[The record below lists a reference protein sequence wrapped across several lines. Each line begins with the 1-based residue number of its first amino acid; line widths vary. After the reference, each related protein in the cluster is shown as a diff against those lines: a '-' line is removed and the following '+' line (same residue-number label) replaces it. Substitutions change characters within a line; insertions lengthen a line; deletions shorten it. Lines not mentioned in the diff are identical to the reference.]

1 MFFGQHCPLFA
12 FGNCYKFTV
21 NYGGRNN
28 KRKMQ
33 KKNVMRTPMDS
44 DQDFHKF
51 LKRVRREEKIY
62 LEQLSE
68 GLMTVSQLARIEK
81 GQRPIPKNMRDRLL
95 GRLGISSDLYE
106 NLLNIED
113 YAAWVHQRN
122 ILYAI
127 ERRDTLGAQA
137 LIDAY
142 EKEAPV
148 YDRIKQQFCLVMR
161 AEVLRQQGAD
171 PGRTA
176 ACYDEAVRCTVP
188 DIEHLCLEKKLLCIQ
203 EIDMILEYEFYHKG
217 EDFAEKCRD
226 LMTFV
231 ENAVYDDLSKVK
243 VYPKIAFYYL
253 REVSSKQDGWSKENW
268 NEGLKVCN
276 RAVEMLRDAGRAFF
290 LLELLEIKSKILECM
305 KTKTEDEKL
314 QAEYEECT
322 ELTALL
328 KKLSAECDVPAYMQ
342 DCTYLYQQRWVFYI
356 GDVLRIRR
364 EMYGLTQK
372 ELSKGICSVRTLR
385 RAEKKEANMQHALV
399 SALLRKLGL
408 SKEFQRARIVTND
421 REVLRLK
428 REILVCRNNR
438 NFEQCRKLFIQI
450 REKISLDIPENRQYL
465 ADLEASLDWK
475 EGKIS
480 KEEFAAREE
489 KVLRCTLTAKDFFRA
504 DEIYLTE
511 MEMMCIR
518 KKIQGVD
525 EAEKRKYMDFLL
537 RYFKQCEEKDELSDC
552 VSMYEYAMICVANEL
567 GNIGEH
573 QSAINLDKKVLQEDL
588 RSKRV
593 WVVGNMLYDYLWN
606 QKEQGTKGGERIN
619 KEKMTE
625 QLKQCI
631 LLSHFCKQTF
641 YEKFFGDKLYQS

>member
-1 MFFGQHCPLFA
+1 
-12 FGNCYKFTV
+12 
-21 NYGGRNN
+21 
-28 KRKMQ
+28 MQ

-62 LEQLSE
+62 LEQLAE

-127 ERRDTLGAQA
+127 ERRDTLEAQA

-253 REVSSKQDGWSKENW
+253 REVSSRQDGWSKENW

-314 QAEYEECT
+314 QAEYEEST

-421 REVLRLK
+421 REVLRL
-428 REILVCRNNR
+428 RDEILLARNNR
-438 NFEQCRKLFIQI
+438 DTKRCRELLKEI
-450 REKISLDIPENRQYL
+450 REKVSNTIPENQQYL
-465 ADLEASLDWK
+465 IELEASLDWK

-480 KEEFAAREE
+480 KEEFVARED
-489 KVLRCTLTAKDFFRA
+489 KALQCTLAAKDFFHV

-518 KKIQGVD
+518 KKMHGIED
-525 EAEKRKYMDFLL
+525 FEKRKYINFLL
-537 RYFKQCEEKDELSDC
+537 HYFEECGKRCKLSDC
-552 VSMYEYAMICVANEL
+552 VSMYEFMMIYVVNEL
-567 GNIGEH
+567 GNMGEYKT
-573 QSAINLDKKVLQEDL
+573 AIYLDKKVLQEDL
-588 RSKRV
+588 KSKRV
-593 WVVGNMLYDYLWN
+593 WVIGNILYEYLWN
-606 QKEQGTKGGERIN
+606 EKEQSIKAGQNVN

-641 YEKFFGDKLYQS
+641 YENFYKDKLHQL

>member
-1 MFFGQHCPLFA
+1 
-12 FGNCYKFTV
+12 
-21 NYGGRNN
+21 
-28 KRKMQ
+28 
-33 KKNVMRTPMDS
+33 MDS

-62 LEQLSE
+62 LEQLAE

-127 ERRDTLGAQA
+127 ERRDTLEAQA

-203 EIDMILEYEFYHKG
+203 EIDMILEYEFYHKD

-305 KTKTEDEKL
+305 KTETEDEKL

-421 REVLRLK
+421 REVLRL
-428 REILVCRNNR
+428 RDEILLARNNR
-438 NFEQCRKLFIQI
+438 DTKRCRELLKEI
-450 REKISLDIPENRQYL
+450 REKVSNTIPENQQYL
-465 ADLEASLDWK
+465 IELEASLDWK

-480 KEEFAAREE
+480 KEEFVARED
-489 KVLRCTLTAKDFFRA
+489 KALQCTLAAKDFFHV

-518 KKIQGVD
+518 KKMHGIED
-525 EAEKRKYMDFLL
+525 FEKRKYINFLL
-537 RYFKQCEEKDELSDC
+537 HYFEECGKRCKLSDC
-552 VSMYEYAMICVANEL
+552 VSMYEFMMIYVANEL
-567 GNIGEH
+567 GNMGEYKT
-573 QSAINLDKKVLQEDL
+573 AIYLDKKVLQEDL
-588 RSKRV
+588 KSKRV
-593 WVVGNMLYDYLWN
+593 WVIGNILYEYLWN
-606 QKEQGTKGGERIN
+606 EKEQSIKAGQNVN

-641 YEKFFGDKLYQS
+641 YENFYKDKLHQL

>member
-1 MFFGQHCPLFA
+1 
-12 FGNCYKFTV
+12 
-21 NYGGRNN
+21 
-28 KRKMQ
+28 
-33 KKNVMRTPMDS
+33 MDS

-62 LEQLSE
+62 LEQLAE

-203 EIDMILEYEFYHKG
+203 EIDMILEYEFYHKD

-511 MEMMCIR
+511 MELSCIC
-518 KKIQGVD
+518 KKIQGLNEETKKSHIEFLLHFFDIFERKCKTLDHIVMYEFVMSCVASELGDMGKFQISTDLDKRVLKMSLSCKRICTVD
-525 EAEKRKYMDFLL
+525 GVLYNILWNEIEQQKQCGQYFENEKRT
-537 RYFKQCEEKDELSDC
+537 KQ
-552 VSMYEYAMICVANEL
+552 
-567 GNIGEH
+567 
-573 QSAINLDKKVLQEDL
+573 LQ
-588 RSKRV
+588 
-593 WVVGNMLYDYLWN
+593 
-606 QKEQGTKGGERIN
+606 
-619 KEKMTE
+619 
-625 QLKQCI
+625 QCI
-631 LLSHFCKQTF
+631 LLSHFCRQDF
-641 YEKFFGDKLYQS
+641 NEKFYKSKLR

>member
-1 MFFGQHCPLFA
+1 
-12 FGNCYKFTV
+12 
-21 NYGGRNN
+21 
-28 KRKMQ
+28 MQ

-62 LEQLSE
+62 LEQLAE

-253 REVSSKQDGWSKENW
+253 REVLSKRDGWSKENW

-276 RAVEMLRDAGRAFF
+276 RAVELLRDAGRAFF

-305 KTKTEDEKL
+305 KTETEDEKL

-489 KVLRCTLTAKDFFRA
+489 KALRCTLTAKDFFRA

-511 MEMMCIR
+511 MELSCIC
-518 KKIQGVD
+518 KKIQGLNEETKKSHIEFLLHFFDIFERKCKTLDHIVMYEFVMSCVASELGDMGEFQISTDLDKRVLKMSLSCKRICTVD
-525 EAEKRKYMDFLL
+525 GVLYNILWNEIEQQKQCGQYFENEKRT
-537 RYFKQCEEKDELSDC
+537 KQ
-552 VSMYEYAMICVANEL
+552 
-567 GNIGEH
+567 
-573 QSAINLDKKVLQEDL
+573 LQ
-588 RSKRV
+588 
-593 WVVGNMLYDYLWN
+593 
-606 QKEQGTKGGERIN
+606 
-619 KEKMTE
+619 
-625 QLKQCI
+625 QCI
-631 LLSHFCKQTF
+631 LLSHFCRQDF
-641 YEKFFGDKLYQS
+641 NEKFYKSKLR

>member
-1 MFFGQHCPLFA
+1 
-12 FGNCYKFTV
+12 
-21 NYGGRNN
+21 
-28 KRKMQ
+28 
-33 KKNVMRTPMDS
+33 MDS

-62 LEQLSE
+62 LEQLAE

-203 EIDMILEYEFYHKG
+203 EIDMILEYEFYHKD

-489 KVLRCTLTAKDFFRA
+489 KALRCTLTAKDFFRA

-511 MEMMCIR
+511 MELSCIC
-518 KKIQGVD
+518 KKIQGLNEETKKSHIEFLLHFFDIFERKCKTLDHIVMYEFVMSCVASELGDMGEFQISTDLDKRVLKMSLSCKRICTVD
-525 EAEKRKYMDFLL
+525 GVLYNILWNEIEQQKQCGQYFENEKRT
-537 RYFKQCEEKDELSDC
+537 KQ
-552 VSMYEYAMICVANEL
+552 
-567 GNIGEH
+567 
-573 QSAINLDKKVLQEDL
+573 LQ
-588 RSKRV
+588 
-593 WVVGNMLYDYLWN
+593 
-606 QKEQGTKGGERIN
+606 
-619 KEKMTE
+619 
-625 QLKQCI
+625 QCI
-631 LLSHFCKQTF
+631 LLSHFCRQDF
-641 YEKFFGDKLYQS
+641 NEKFYKSKLR

>member
-1 MFFGQHCPLFA
+1 
-12 FGNCYKFTV
+12 
-21 NYGGRNN
+21 
-28 KRKMQ
+28 
-33 KKNVMRTPMDS
+33 MRTPMDS

-62 LEQLSE
+62 LEQLAE

-203 EIDMILEYEFYHKG
+203 EIDMILEYEFYHKD

-511 MEMMCIR
+511 MELSCIC
-518 KKIQGVD
+518 KKIQGLNEETKKSHIEFLLHFFDIFERKCKTLDHIVMYEFVMSCVASELGDMGKFQISTDLDKRVLKMSLSCKRICTVD
-525 EAEKRKYMDFLL
+525 GVLYNILWNEIEQQKQCGQYFENEKRT
-537 RYFKQCEEKDELSDC
+537 KQ
-552 VSMYEYAMICVANEL
+552 
-567 GNIGEH
+567 
-573 QSAINLDKKVLQEDL
+573 LQ
-588 RSKRV
+588 
-593 WVVGNMLYDYLWN
+593 
-606 QKEQGTKGGERIN
+606 
-619 KEKMTE
+619 
-625 QLKQCI
+625 QCI
-631 LLSHFCKQTF
+631 LLSHFCRQDF
-641 YEKFFGDKLYQS
+641 NEKFYKSKLR

>member
-1 MFFGQHCPLFA
+1 
-12 FGNCYKFTV
+12 
-21 NYGGRNN
+21 
-28 KRKMQ
+28 MQ

-62 LEQLSE
+62 LEQLAE

-314 QAEYEECT
+314 QEEYEECT

-511 MEMMCIR
+511 MELSCIC
-518 KKIQGVD
+518 KKIQGLNEETKKSHIEFLLHFFDIFERKCKTLDHIVMYEFVMSCVASELGDMGEFQISTDLDKRVLKMSLSCKRICTVD
-525 EAEKRKYMDFLL
+525 GVLYNILWNEIEQQKQCGQYFENEKRT
-537 RYFKQCEEKDELSDC
+537 KQ
-552 VSMYEYAMICVANEL
+552 
-567 GNIGEH
+567 
-573 QSAINLDKKVLQEDL
+573 LQ
-588 RSKRV
+588 
-593 WVVGNMLYDYLWN
+593 
-606 QKEQGTKGGERIN
+606 
-619 KEKMTE
+619 
-625 QLKQCI
+625 QCI
-631 LLSHFCKQTF
+631 LLSHFCRQDF
-641 YEKFFGDKLYQS
+641 NEKFYKSKLR

>member
-1 MFFGQHCPLFA
+1 
-12 FGNCYKFTV
+12 
-21 NYGGRNN
+21 
-28 KRKMQ
+28 MQ

-62 LEQLSE
+62 LEQLAE

-203 EIDMILEYEFYHKG
+203 EIDMILEYEFYHKD

-421 REVLRLK
+421 REVLRL
-428 REILVCRNNR
+428 RDEILLARNNR
-438 NFEQCRKLFIQI
+438 DTKRCRELLKEI
-450 REKISLDIPENRQYL
+450 REKVSNTIPENQQYL
-465 ADLEASLDWK
+465 IELEASLDWK

-480 KEEFAAREE
+480 KEEFVARED
-489 KVLRCTLTAKDFFRA
+489 KALQCTLAAKDFFHV

-518 KKIQGVD
+518 KKMHGIED
-525 EAEKRKYMDFLL
+525 FEKRKYINFLL
-537 RYFKQCEEKDELSDC
+537 HYFEECGKRCKLSDC
-552 VSMYEYAMICVANEL
+552 VSMYEFMMIYVVNEL
-567 GNIGEH
+567 GNMGEYKT
-573 QSAINLDKKVLQEDL
+573 AIYLDKKVLQEDL
-588 RSKRV
+588 KSKRV
-593 WVVGNMLYDYLWN
+593 WVIGNILYEYLWN
-606 QKEQGTKGGERIN
+606 EKEQSIKAGQNVN

-641 YEKFFGDKLYQS
+641 YKNFYKDKLHQL

>member
-62 LEQLSE
+62 LEQLAE

-127 ERRDTLGAQA
+127 ERRDTLEAQA

-253 REVSSKQDGWSKENW
+253 REVSSRQDGWSKENW

-314 QAEYEECT
+314 QAEYEEST

-421 REVLRLK
+421 REVLRL
-428 REILVCRNNR
+428 RDEILLARNNR
-438 NFEQCRKLFIQI
+438 DTKRCRELLKEI
-450 REKISLDIPENRQYL
+450 REKVSNTIPENQQYL
-465 ADLEASLDWK
+465 IELEASLDWK

-480 KEEFAAREE
+480 KEEFVARED
-489 KVLRCTLTAKDFFRA
+489 KALQCTLAAKDFFHV

-518 KKIQGVD
+518 KKMHGIED
-525 EAEKRKYMDFLL
+525 FEKRKYINFLL
-537 RYFKQCEEKDELSDC
+537 HYFEECGKRCKLSDC
-552 VSMYEYAMICVANEL
+552 VSMYEFMMIYVVNEL
-567 GNIGEH
+567 GNMGEYKT
-573 QSAINLDKKVLQEDL
+573 AIYLDKKVLQEDL
-588 RSKRV
+588 KSKRV
-593 WVVGNMLYDYLWN
+593 WVIGNILYEYLWN
-606 QKEQGTKGGERIN
+606 EKEQSIKAGQNVN

-641 YEKFFGDKLYQS
+641 YENFYKDKLHQL

>member
-1 MFFGQHCPLFA
+1 
-12 FGNCYKFTV
+12 
-21 NYGGRNN
+21 
-28 KRKMQ
+28 MQ

-62 LEQLSE
+62 LEQLAE

-171 PGRTA
+171 PSRTA

-421 REVLRLK
+421 REVLRL
-428 REILVCRNNR
+428 RDEILLARNNR
-438 NFEQCRKLFIQI
+438 DTKRCRELLKEI
-450 REKISLDIPENRQYL
+450 REKVSNTIPENQQYL
-465 ADLEASLDWK
+465 IELEASLDWK

-480 KEEFAAREE
+480 KEEFVARED
-489 KVLRCTLTAKDFFRA
+489 KALQCTLAAKDFFHV

-518 KKIQGVD
+518 KKMHGIED
-525 EAEKRKYMDFLL
+525 FEKRKYINFLL
-537 RYFKQCEEKDELSDC
+537 HYFEECGKRCKLSDC
-552 VSMYEYAMICVANEL
+552 VSMYEFMMIYVVNEL
-567 GNIGEH
+567 GNMGEYKT
-573 QSAINLDKKVLQEDL
+573 AIYLDKKVLQEDL
-588 RSKRV
+588 KSKRV
-593 WVVGNMLYDYLWN
+593 WVIGNILYEYLWN
-606 QKEQGTKGGERIN
+606 EKEQSIKAGQNVN

-641 YEKFFGDKLYQS
+641 YKNFYKDKLHQL

>member
-1 MFFGQHCPLFA
+1 
-12 FGNCYKFTV
+12 
-21 NYGGRNN
+21 
-28 KRKMQ
+28 
-33 KKNVMRTPMDS
+33 MDS

-62 LEQLSE
+62 LEQLAE

-127 ERRDTLGAQA
+127 ERRDTLEAQA

-253 REVSSKQDGWSKENW
+253 REVSSRQDGWSKENW

-314 QAEYEECT
+314 QAEYEEST

-421 REVLRLK
+421 REVLRL
-428 REILVCRNNR
+428 RDEILLARNNR
-438 NFEQCRKLFIQI
+438 DTKRCRELLKEI
-450 REKISLDIPENRQYL
+450 REKVSNTIPENQQYL
-465 ADLEASLDWK
+465 IELEASLDWK

-480 KEEFAAREE
+480 KEEFVARED
-489 KVLRCTLTAKDFFRA
+489 KALQCTLAAKDFFHV

-518 KKIQGVD
+518 KKMHGIED
-525 EAEKRKYMDFLL
+525 FEKRKYINFLL
-537 RYFKQCEEKDELSDC
+537 HYFEECGKRCKLSDC
-552 VSMYEYAMICVANEL
+552 VSMYEFMMIYVVNEL
-567 GNIGEH
+567 GNMGEYKT
-573 QSAINLDKKVLQEDL
+573 AIYLDKKVLQEDL
-588 RSKRV
+588 KSKRV
-593 WVVGNMLYDYLWN
+593 WVIGNILYEYLWN
-606 QKEQGTKGGERIN
+606 EKEQSIKAGQNVN

-641 YEKFFGDKLYQS
+641 YENFYKDKLHQL

>member
-1 MFFGQHCPLFA
+1 
-12 FGNCYKFTV
+12 
-21 NYGGRNN
+21 
-28 KRKMQ
+28 MQ

-62 LEQLSE
+62 LEQLAE

-127 ERRDTLGAQA
+127 ERRDTLEAQA

-328 KKLSAECDVPAYMQ
+328 KKLSVECDVPAYMQ

-511 MEMMCIR
+511 MELSCIC
-518 KKIQGVD
+518 KKIQGLNEETKKSHIEFLLHFFDIFERKCKTLDHIVMYEFVMSCVASELGDMGEFQISTDLDKRVLKMSLSCKRICTVD
-525 EAEKRKYMDFLL
+525 GVLYNILWNEIEQQKQCGQYFENEKRT
-537 RYFKQCEEKDELSDC
+537 KQ
-552 VSMYEYAMICVANEL
+552 
-567 GNIGEH
+567 
-573 QSAINLDKKVLQEDL
+573 LQ
-588 RSKRV
+588 
-593 WVVGNMLYDYLWN
+593 
-606 QKEQGTKGGERIN
+606 
-619 KEKMTE
+619 
-625 QLKQCI
+625 QCI
-631 LLSHFCKQTF
+631 LLSHFCRQDF
-641 YEKFFGDKLYQS
+641 NEKFYKSKLR

>member
-1 MFFGQHCPLFA
+1 
-12 FGNCYKFTV
+12 
-21 NYGGRNN
+21 
-28 KRKMQ
+28 MQ

-62 LEQLSE
+62 LEQLAE

-328 KKLSAECDVPAYMQ
+328 KKLSVECDVPAYMQ

-421 REVLRLK
+421 REVLRL
-428 REILVCRNNR
+428 RDEILLARNNR
-438 NFEQCRKLFIQI
+438 DTKRCRELLKEI
-450 REKISLDIPENRQYL
+450 REKVSNTIPENQQYL
-465 ADLEASLDWK
+465 IELEASLDWK

-480 KEEFAAREE
+480 KEEFVARED
-489 KVLRCTLTAKDFFRA
+489 KALQCTLAAKDFFHV

-518 KKIQGVD
+518 KKMHGIED
-525 EAEKRKYMDFLL
+525 FEKRKYINFLL
-537 RYFKQCEEKDELSDC
+537 HYFEECGKRCKLSDC
-552 VSMYEYAMICVANEL
+552 VSMYEFMMIYVVNEL
-567 GNIGEH
+567 GNMGEYKT
-573 QSAINLDKKVLQEDL
+573 AIYLDKKVLQEDL
-588 RSKRV
+588 KSKRV
-593 WVVGNMLYDYLWN
+593 WVIGNILYEYLWN
-606 QKEQGTKGGERIN
+606 EKEQSIKAGQNVN

-641 YEKFFGDKLYQS
+641 YKNFYKDKLHQL

>member
-1 MFFGQHCPLFA
+1 
-12 FGNCYKFTV
+12 
-21 NYGGRNN
+21 
-28 KRKMQ
+28 MQ

-62 LEQLSE
+62 LEQLAE

-203 EIDMILEYEFYHKG
+203 EIDMILEYEFYHKD

-511 MEMMCIR
+511 MELSCIC
-518 KKIQGVD
+518 KKIQGLNEETKKSHIEFLLHFFDIFERKCKTLDHIVMYEFVMSCVASELGDMGKFQISTDLDKRVLKMSLSCKRICTVD
-525 EAEKRKYMDFLL
+525 GVLYNILWNEIEQQKQCGQYFENEKRT
-537 RYFKQCEEKDELSDC
+537 KQ
-552 VSMYEYAMICVANEL
+552 
-567 GNIGEH
+567 
-573 QSAINLDKKVLQEDL
+573 LQ
-588 RSKRV
+588 
-593 WVVGNMLYDYLWN
+593 
-606 QKEQGTKGGERIN
+606 
-619 KEKMTE
+619 
-625 QLKQCI
+625 QCI
-631 LLSHFCKQTF
+631 LLSHFCRQDF
-641 YEKFFGDKLYQS
+641 NEKFYKSKLR

>member
-1 MFFGQHCPLFA
+1 
-12 FGNCYKFTV
+12 
-21 NYGGRNN
+21 
-28 KRKMQ
+28 MQ

-62 LEQLSE
+62 LEQLAE

-203 EIDMILEYEFYHKG
+203 EIDMILEYEFYHKD

-290 LLELLEIKSKILECM
+290 LLELLEIKSKILEYM
-305 KTKTEDEKL
+305 KTETEDEKL

-421 REVLRLK
+421 REVLRL
-428 REILVCRNNR
+428 RDEILLARNNR
-438 NFEQCRKLFIQI
+438 DTKRCRELLKEI
-450 REKISLDIPENRQYL
+450 REKVSNTIPENQQYL
-465 ADLEASLDWK
+465 IELEASLDWK

-480 KEEFAAREE
+480 KEEFVARED
-489 KVLRCTLTAKDFFRA
+489 KALQCTLAAKDFFHV

-518 KKIQGVD
+518 KKMHGIED
-525 EAEKRKYMDFLL
+525 FEKRKYINFLL
-537 RYFKQCEEKDELSDC
+537 HYFEECGKRCKLSDC
-552 VSMYEYAMICVANEL
+552 VSMYEFMMIYVANEL
-567 GNIGEH
+567 GNMGEYKT
-573 QSAINLDKKVLQEDL
+573 AIYLDKKVLQEDL
-588 RSKRV
+588 KSKRV
-593 WVVGNMLYDYLWN
+593 WVIGNILYEYLWN
-606 QKEQGTKGGERIN
+606 EKEQSIKAGQNVN

-641 YEKFFGDKLYQS
+641 YENFYKDKLHQL

>member
-1 MFFGQHCPLFA
+1 
-12 FGNCYKFTV
+12 
-21 NYGGRNN
+21 
-28 KRKMQ
+28 MQ

-62 LEQLSE
+62 LEQLAE

-511 MEMMCIR
+511 MELSCIC
-518 KKIQGVD
+518 KKIQGLNEETKKSHIEFLLHFFDIFERKCKTLDHIVMYEFVMSCVASELGDMGEFQISTDLDKRVLKMSLSCKRICTVD
-525 EAEKRKYMDFLL
+525 GVLYNILWNEIEQQKQCGQYFENEKRT
-537 RYFKQCEEKDELSDC
+537 KQ
-552 VSMYEYAMICVANEL
+552 
-567 GNIGEH
+567 
-573 QSAINLDKKVLQEDL
+573 LQ
-588 RSKRV
+588 
-593 WVVGNMLYDYLWN
+593 
-606 QKEQGTKGGERIN
+606 
-619 KEKMTE
+619 
-625 QLKQCI
+625 QCI
-631 LLSHFCKQTF
+631 LLSHFCRQDF
-641 YEKFFGDKLYQS
+641 NEKFYKSKLR

>member
-1 MFFGQHCPLFA
+1 
-12 FGNCYKFTV
+12 
-21 NYGGRNN
+21 
-28 KRKMQ
+28 MQ

-44 DQDFHKF
+44 DQDFPKF

-62 LEQLSE
+62 LEQLAE

-176 ACYDEAVRCTVP
+176 ACYDAAVRCTVP

-421 REVLRLK
+421 REVLRL
-428 REILVCRNNR
+428 RDEILLARNNR
-438 NFEQCRKLFIQI
+438 DTKRCRELLKEI
-450 REKISLDIPENRQYL
+450 REKVSNTIPENQQYL
-465 ADLEASLDWK
+465 IELEASLDWK

-480 KEEFAAREE
+480 KEEFVARED
-489 KVLRCTLTAKDFFRA
+489 KALQCTLAAKDFFHV

-518 KKIQGVD
+518 KKMHGIED
-525 EAEKRKYMDFLL
+525 FEKRKYINFLL
-537 RYFKQCEEKDELSDC
+537 HYFEECGKRCKLSDC
-552 VSMYEYAMICVANEL
+552 VSMYEFMMIYVVNEL
-567 GNIGEH
+567 GNMGEYKT
-573 QSAINLDKKVLQEDL
+573 AIYLDKKVLQEDL
-588 RSKRV
+588 KSKRV
-593 WVVGNMLYDYLWN
+593 WVIGNILYEYLWN
-606 QKEQGTKGGERIN
+606 EKEQSIKAGQNVN

-641 YEKFFGDKLYQS
+641 YENFYKDKLHQL

>member
-1 MFFGQHCPLFA
+1 
-12 FGNCYKFTV
+12 
-21 NYGGRNN
+21 
-28 KRKMQ
+28 
-33 KKNVMRTPMDS
+33 MDS

-62 LEQLSE
+62 LEQLAE

-203 EIDMILEYEFYHKG
+203 EIDMILEYEFYHKD

-305 KTKTEDEKL
+305 KTETEDEKL

-421 REVLRLK
+421 REVLRL
-428 REILVCRNNR
+428 RDEILLARNNR
-438 NFEQCRKLFIQI
+438 DTKRCRELLKEI
-450 REKISLDIPENRQYL
+450 REKVSNTIPENQQYL
-465 ADLEASLDWK
+465 IELEASLDWK

-480 KEEFAAREE
+480 KEEFVARED
-489 KVLRCTLTAKDFFRA
+489 KALQCTLAAKDFFHV

-518 KKIQGVD
+518 KKMHGIED
-525 EAEKRKYMDFLL
+525 FEKRKYINFLL
-537 RYFKQCEEKDELSDC
+537 HYFEECGKRCKLSDC
-552 VSMYEYAMICVANEL
+552 VSMYEFMMIYVANEL
-567 GNIGEH
+567 GNMGEYKT
-573 QSAINLDKKVLQEDL
+573 AIYLDKKVLQEDL
-588 RSKRV
+588 KSKRV
-593 WVVGNMLYDYLWN
+593 WVIGNILYEYLWN
-606 QKEQGTKGGERIN
+606 EKEQSIKAGQNVN

-641 YEKFFGDKLYQS
+641 YENFYKDKLHQL

>member
-1 MFFGQHCPLFA
+1 
-12 FGNCYKFTV
+12 
-21 NYGGRNN
+21 
-28 KRKMQ
+28 
-33 KKNVMRTPMDS
+33 MDS

-62 LEQLSE
+62 LEQLAE

-253 REVSSKQDGWSKENW
+253 REVLSKQDGWSKENW

-276 RAVEMLRDAGRAFF
+276 RAVELLRDAGRAFF

-421 REVLRLK
+421 REVLRL
-428 REILVCRNNR
+428 RDEILLARNNR
-438 NFEQCRKLFIQI
+438 DTKRCRELLKEI
-450 REKISLDIPENRQYL
+450 REKVSNTIPENQQYL
-465 ADLEASLDWK
+465 IELEASLDWK

-480 KEEFAAREE
+480 KEEFVARED
-489 KVLRCTLTAKDFFRA
+489 KALQCTLAAKDFFHV

-518 KKIQGVD
+518 KKMHGIED
-525 EAEKRKYMDFLL
+525 FEKRKYINFLL
-537 RYFKQCEEKDELSDC
+537 HYFEECGKRCKLSDC
-552 VSMYEYAMICVANEL
+552 VSMYEFMMIYVVNEL
-567 GNIGEH
+567 GNMGEYKT
-573 QSAINLDKKVLQEDL
+573 AIYLDKKVLQEDL
-588 RSKRV
+588 KSKRV
-593 WVVGNMLYDYLWN
+593 WVIGNILYEYLWN
-606 QKEQGTKGGERIN
+606 EKEQSIKAGQNVN

-641 YEKFFGDKLYQS
+641 YKNFYKDKLHQL

>member
-1 MFFGQHCPLFA
+1 
-12 FGNCYKFTV
+12 
-21 NYGGRNN
+21 
-28 KRKMQ
+28 
-33 KKNVMRTPMDS
+33 MDS

-62 LEQLSE
+62 LEQLAE

-253 REVSSKQDGWSKENW
+253 REVLSKRDGWSKENW

-276 RAVEMLRDAGRAFF
+276 RAVELLRDAGRAFF

-489 KVLRCTLTAKDFFRA
+489 KALRCTLTAKDFFRA

-511 MEMMCIR
+511 MELSCIC
-518 KKIQGVD
+518 KKIQGLNEETKKSHIEFLLHFFDIFERKCKTLDHIVMYEFVMSCVASELGDMGEFQISTDLDKRVLKMSLSCKRICTVD
-525 EAEKRKYMDFLL
+525 GVLYNILWNEIEQQKQCGQYFENEKRT
-537 RYFKQCEEKDELSDC
+537 KQ
-552 VSMYEYAMICVANEL
+552 
-567 GNIGEH
+567 
-573 QSAINLDKKVLQEDL
+573 LQ
-588 RSKRV
+588 
-593 WVVGNMLYDYLWN
+593 
-606 QKEQGTKGGERIN
+606 
-619 KEKMTE
+619 
-625 QLKQCI
+625 QCI
-631 LLSHFCKQTF
+631 LLSHFCRQDF
-641 YEKFFGDKLYQS
+641 NEKFYKSKLR

>member
-1 MFFGQHCPLFA
+1 
-12 FGNCYKFTV
+12 
-21 NYGGRNN
+21 
-28 KRKMQ
+28 MQ

-44 DQDFHKF
+44 DQDFPKF

-253 REVSSKQDGWSKENW
+253 REVLSKRDGWSKENW

-511 MEMMCIR
+511 MELSCIC
-518 KKIQGVD
+518 KKIQGLNEETKKSHIEFLLHFFDIFERKCKTLDHIVMYEFVMSCVASELGDMGEFQISTDLDKRVLKMSLSCKRICTVD
-525 EAEKRKYMDFLL
+525 GVLYNILWNEIEQQKQCGQYFENEKRT
-537 RYFKQCEEKDELSDC
+537 KQ
-552 VSMYEYAMICVANEL
+552 
-567 GNIGEH
+567 
-573 QSAINLDKKVLQEDL
+573 LQ
-588 RSKRV
+588 
-593 WVVGNMLYDYLWN
+593 
-606 QKEQGTKGGERIN
+606 
-619 KEKMTE
+619 
-625 QLKQCI
+625 QCI
-631 LLSHFCKQTF
+631 LLSHFCRQDF
-641 YEKFFGDKLYQS
+641 NEKFYKSKLR

>member
-1 MFFGQHCPLFA
+1 
-12 FGNCYKFTV
+12 
-21 NYGGRNN
+21 
-28 KRKMQ
+28 MQ

-62 LEQLSE
+62 LEQLAE

-203 EIDMILEYEFYHKG
+203 EIDMILEYEFYHKD

-305 KTKTEDEKL
+305 KTETEDEKL

-421 REVLRLK
+421 REVLRL
-428 REILVCRNNR
+428 RDEILLARNNR
-438 NFEQCRKLFIQI
+438 DTKRCRELLKEI
-450 REKISLDIPENRQYL
+450 REKVSNTIPENQQYL
-465 ADLEASLDWK
+465 IELEASLDWK

-480 KEEFAAREE
+480 KEEFVARED
-489 KVLRCTLTAKDFFRA
+489 KALQCTLAAKDFFHV

-518 KKIQGVD
+518 KKMHGIED
-525 EAEKRKYMDFLL
+525 FEKRKYINFLL
-537 RYFKQCEEKDELSDC
+537 HYFEECGKRCKLSDC
-552 VSMYEYAMICVANEL
+552 VSMYEFMMIYVANEL
-567 GNIGEH
+567 GNMGEYKT
-573 QSAINLDKKVLQEDL
+573 AIYLDKKVLQEDL
-588 RSKRV
+588 KSKRV
-593 WVVGNMLYDYLWN
+593 WVIGNILYEYLWN
-606 QKEQGTKGGERIN
+606 EKEQSIKAGQNVN

-641 YEKFFGDKLYQS
+641 YENFYKDKLHQL

>member
-1 MFFGQHCPLFA
+1 
-12 FGNCYKFTV
+12 
-21 NYGGRNN
+21 
-28 KRKMQ
+28 
-33 KKNVMRTPMDS
+33 MDS

-62 LEQLSE
+62 LEQLAE

-253 REVSSKQDGWSKENW
+253 REVLSKRDGWSKENW

-276 RAVEMLRDAGRAFF
+276 RAVELLRDAGRAFF

-489 KVLRCTLTAKDFFRA
+489 KALRCTLTAKDFFRA

-511 MEMMCIR
+511 MELSCIC
-518 KKIQGVD
+518 KKIQGLNEETKKSHIEFLLHFFDIFERKCKTLDHIVMYEFVMSCVASELGDMGEFQISTDLDKRVLKMSLSCKRICTVD
-525 EAEKRKYMDFLL
+525 GVLYNILWNEIEQQKQCGQYFENEKRT
-537 RYFKQCEEKDELSDC
+537 KQL
-552 VSMYEYAMICVANEL
+552 
-567 GNIGEH
+567 
-573 QSAINLDKKVLQEDL
+573 
-588 RSKRV
+588 
-593 WVVGNMLYDYLWN
+593 
-606 QKEQGTKGGERIN
+606 
-619 KEKMTE
+619 
-625 QLKQCI
+625 
-631 LLSHFCKQTF
+631 
-641 YEKFFGDKLYQS
+641 

>member
-1 MFFGQHCPLFA
+1 
-12 FGNCYKFTV
+12 
-21 NYGGRNN
+21 
-28 KRKMQ
+28 MQ

-62 LEQLSE
+62 LEQLAE

-127 ERRDTLGAQA
+127 ERRDTLEAQA

-253 REVSSKQDGWSKENW
+253 REVLSKRDGWSKENW

-489 KVLRCTLTAKDFFRA
+489 KALRCTLTAKDFFRA

-511 MEMMCIR
+511 MELSCIC
-518 KKIQGVD
+518 KKIQGLNEETKKSHIEFLLHFFDIFERKCKTLDHIVMYEFVMSCVASELGDMGEFQISTDLDKRVLKMSLSCKRICTVD
-525 EAEKRKYMDFLL
+525 GVLYNILWNEIEQQKQCGQYFENEKRT
-537 RYFKQCEEKDELSDC
+537 KQ
-552 VSMYEYAMICVANEL
+552 
-567 GNIGEH
+567 
-573 QSAINLDKKVLQEDL
+573 LQ
-588 RSKRV
+588 
-593 WVVGNMLYDYLWN
+593 
-606 QKEQGTKGGERIN
+606 
-619 KEKMTE
+619 
-625 QLKQCI
+625 QCI
-631 LLSHFCKQTF
+631 LLSHFCRQDF
-641 YEKFFGDKLYQS
+641 NEKFYKSKLR

>member
-1 MFFGQHCPLFA
+1 
-12 FGNCYKFTV
+12 
-21 NYGGRNN
+21 
-28 KRKMQ
+28 MQ

-62 LEQLSE
+62 LEQLAE

-203 EIDMILEYEFYHKG
+203 EIDMILEYEFYHKD

-489 KVLRCTLTAKDFFRA
+489 KALRCTLTAKDFFRA

-511 MEMMCIR
+511 MELSCIC
-518 KKIQGVD
+518 KKIQGLNEETKKSHIEFLLHFFDIFERKCKTLDHIVMYEFVMSCVASELGDMGEFQISTDLDKRVLKMSLSCKRICTVD
-525 EAEKRKYMDFLL
+525 GVLYNILWNEIEQQKQCGQYFENEKRT
-537 RYFKQCEEKDELSDC
+537 KQ
-552 VSMYEYAMICVANEL
+552 
-567 GNIGEH
+567 
-573 QSAINLDKKVLQEDL
+573 LQ
-588 RSKRV
+588 
-593 WVVGNMLYDYLWN
+593 
-606 QKEQGTKGGERIN
+606 
-619 KEKMTE
+619 
-625 QLKQCI
+625 QCI
-631 LLSHFCKQTF
+631 LLSHFCRQDF
-641 YEKFFGDKLYQS
+641 NEKFYKSKLR

>member
-1 MFFGQHCPLFA
+1 
-12 FGNCYKFTV
+12 
-21 NYGGRNN
+21 
-28 KRKMQ
+28 MQ

-62 LEQLSE
+62 LEQLAE

-203 EIDMILEYEFYHKG
+203 EIDMILEYEFYHKD

-399 SALLRKLGL
+399 SALLRRLGL

-511 MEMMCIR
+511 MELSCIC
-518 KKIQGVD
+518 KKIQGLNEETKKSHIEFLLHFFDIFERKCKTLDHIVMYEFVMSCVASELGDMGKFQISTDLDKRVLKMSLSCKRICTVD
-525 EAEKRKYMDFLL
+525 GVLYNILWNEIEQQKQCGQYFENEKRT
-537 RYFKQCEEKDELSDC
+537 KQ
-552 VSMYEYAMICVANEL
+552 
-567 GNIGEH
+567 
-573 QSAINLDKKVLQEDL
+573 LQ
-588 RSKRV
+588 
-593 WVVGNMLYDYLWN
+593 
-606 QKEQGTKGGERIN
+606 
-619 KEKMTE
+619 
-625 QLKQCI
+625 QCI
-631 LLSHFCKQTF
+631 LLSHFCRQDF
-641 YEKFFGDKLYQS
+641 NEKFYKSKLR

>member
-62 LEQLSE
+62 LEQLAE

-253 REVSSKQDGWSKENW
+253 REVLSKRDGWSKENW

-276 RAVEMLRDAGRAFF
+276 RAVELLRDAGRAFF

-511 MEMMCIR
+511 MELSCIC
-518 KKIQGVD
+518 KKIQGLNEETKKSHIEFLLHFFDIFERKCKTLDHIVMYEFVMSCVASELGDMGEFQISTDLDKRVLKMSLSCKRICTVD
-525 EAEKRKYMDFLL
+525 GVLYNILWNEIEQQKQCGQYFENEKRT
-537 RYFKQCEEKDELSDC
+537 KQ
-552 VSMYEYAMICVANEL
+552 
-567 GNIGEH
+567 
-573 QSAINLDKKVLQEDL
+573 LQ
-588 RSKRV
+588 
-593 WVVGNMLYDYLWN
+593 
-606 QKEQGTKGGERIN
+606 
-619 KEKMTE
+619 
-625 QLKQCI
+625 QCI
-631 LLSHFCKQTF
+631 LLSHFCRQDF
-641 YEKFFGDKLYQS
+641 NEKFYKSKLR

>member
-1 MFFGQHCPLFA
+1 
-12 FGNCYKFTV
+12 
-21 NYGGRNN
+21 
-28 KRKMQ
+28 MQ

-62 LEQLSE
+62 LEQLAE

-203 EIDMILEYEFYHKG
+203 EIDMILEYEFYHKD

-511 MEMMCIR
+511 MELSCIC
-518 KKIQGVD
+518 KKIQGLNEETKKSHIEFLLHFFDIFERKCKTLDHIVMYEFVMSCVASELGDMGKFQISTDLDKRVLKMSLSCKRICTVD
-525 EAEKRKYMDFLL
+525 GVLYNILWNEIEQQKQCGQYFENEKRT
-537 RYFKQCEEKDELSDC
+537 KQ
-552 VSMYEYAMICVANEL
+552 
-567 GNIGEH
+567 
-573 QSAINLDKKVLQEDL
+573 LQ
-588 RSKRV
+588 
-593 WVVGNMLYDYLWN
+593 
-606 QKEQGTKGGERIN
+606 
-619 KEKMTE
+619 
-625 QLKQCI
+625 QCN
-631 LLSHFCKQTF
+631 LLSHFCRQELN
-641 YEKFFGDKLYQS
+641 EKD

>member
-1 MFFGQHCPLFA
+1 
-12 FGNCYKFTV
+12 
-21 NYGGRNN
+21 
-28 KRKMQ
+28 
-33 KKNVMRTPMDS
+33 MDS

-62 LEQLSE
+62 LEQLAE

-253 REVSSKQDGWSKENW
+253 REVLSKRDGWSKENW

-276 RAVEMLRDAGRAFF
+276 RAVELLRDAGRAFF

-489 KVLRCTLTAKDFFRA
+489 KALRCTLTAKDFFRA

-511 MEMMCIR
+511 MELSCIC
-518 KKIQGVD
+518 KKIQGLNEETKKSHIEFLLHFFDIFERKCKTLDHIVMYEFVMSCVASELGDMGEFQISTDLDKRVLKMSLSCKRICTVD
-525 EAEKRKYMDFLL
+525 GVLYNILWNEIEQQKQCGQYFENEKRT
-537 RYFKQCEEKDELSDC
+537 KQ
-552 VSMYEYAMICVANEL
+552 
-567 GNIGEH
+567 
-573 QSAINLDKKVLQEDL
+573 LQ
-588 RSKRV
+588 
-593 WVVGNMLYDYLWN
+593 
-606 QKEQGTKGGERIN
+606 
-619 KEKMTE
+619 
-625 QLKQCI
+625 QCI
-631 LLSHFCKQTF
+631 LLSLFCRQDF
-641 YEKFFGDKLYQS
+641 NEKFYKSKLR

>member
-1 MFFGQHCPLFA
+1 
-12 FGNCYKFTV
+12 
-21 NYGGRNN
+21 
-28 KRKMQ
+28 MQ

-62 LEQLSE
+62 LEQLAE

-253 REVSSKQDGWSKENW
+253 REVLSKRDGWSKENW

-276 RAVEMLRDAGRAFF
+276 RAVELLRDAGRAFF

-489 KVLRCTLTAKDFFRA
+489 KALRCTLTAKDFFRA

-511 MEMMCIR
+511 MELSCIC
-518 KKIQGVD
+518 KKIQGLNEETKKSHIEFLLHFFDIFERKCKTLDHIVMYEFVMSCVASELGDMGEFQISTDLDKRVLKMSLSCKRICTVD
-525 EAEKRKYMDFLL
+525 GVLYNILWNEIEQQKQCGQYFENEKRT
-537 RYFKQCEEKDELSDC
+537 KQ
-552 VSMYEYAMICVANEL
+552 
-567 GNIGEH
+567 
-573 QSAINLDKKVLQEDL
+573 LQ
-588 RSKRV
+588 
-593 WVVGNMLYDYLWN
+593 
-606 QKEQGTKGGERIN
+606 
-619 KEKMTE
+619 
-625 QLKQCI
+625 QCI
-631 LLSHFCKQTF
+631 LLSHFCRQDF
-641 YEKFFGDKLYQS
+641 NEKFYKSKLR

>member
-1 MFFGQHCPLFA
+1 
-12 FGNCYKFTV
+12 
-21 NYGGRNN
+21 
-28 KRKMQ
+28 MQ

-62 LEQLSE
+62 LEQLAE

-127 ERRDTLGAQA
+127 ERRDTLEAQA

-203 EIDMILEYEFYHKG
+203 EIDMILEYEFYHKD

-305 KTKTEDEKL
+305 KTETEDEKL

-421 REVLRLK
+421 REVLRL
-428 REILVCRNNR
+428 RDEILLARNNR
-438 NFEQCRKLFIQI
+438 DTKRCRELLKEI
-450 REKISLDIPENRQYL
+450 REKVSNTIPENQQYL
-465 ADLEASLDWK
+465 IELEASLDWK

-480 KEEFAAREE
+480 KEEFVARED
-489 KVLRCTLTAKDFFRA
+489 KALQCTLAAKDFFHV

-518 KKIQGVD
+518 KKMHGIED
-525 EAEKRKYMDFLL
+525 FEKRKYINFLL
-537 RYFKQCEEKDELSDC
+537 HYFEECGKRCKLSDC
-552 VSMYEYAMICVANEL
+552 VSMYEFMMIYVANEL
-567 GNIGEH
+567 GNMGEYKT
-573 QSAINLDKKVLQEDL
+573 AIYLDKKVLQEDL
-588 RSKRV
+588 KSKRV
-593 WVVGNMLYDYLWN
+593 WVIGNILYEYLWN
-606 QKEQGTKGGERIN
+606 EKEQSIKAGQNVN

-641 YEKFFGDKLYQS
+641 YENFYKDKLHQL

>member
-1 MFFGQHCPLFA
+1 
-12 FGNCYKFTV
+12 
-21 NYGGRNN
+21 
-28 KRKMQ
+28 MQ

-62 LEQLSE
+62 LEQLAE

-203 EIDMILEYEFYHKG
+203 EIDMILEYEFYHKD

-276 RAVEMLRDAGRAFF
+276 RAVELLRDAGRAFF

-511 MEMMCIR
+511 MELSCIC
-518 KKIQGVD
+518 KKIQGLNEETKKSHIEFLLHFFDIFERKCKTLDHIVMYEFVMSCVASELGDMGKFQISTDLDKRVLKMSLSCKRICTVD
-525 EAEKRKYMDFLL
+525 GVLYNILWNEIEQQKQCGQYFENEKRT
-537 RYFKQCEEKDELSDC
+537 KQ
-552 VSMYEYAMICVANEL
+552 
-567 GNIGEH
+567 
-573 QSAINLDKKVLQEDL
+573 LQ
-588 RSKRV
+588 
-593 WVVGNMLYDYLWN
+593 
-606 QKEQGTKGGERIN
+606 
-619 KEKMTE
+619 
-625 QLKQCI
+625 QCI
-631 LLSHFCKQTF
+631 LLSHFCRQDF
-641 YEKFFGDKLYQS
+641 NEKFYKSKLR

>member
-1 MFFGQHCPLFA
+1 
-12 FGNCYKFTV
+12 
-21 NYGGRNN
+21 
-28 KRKMQ
+28 MQ

-62 LEQLSE
+62 LEQLAE

-127 ERRDTLGAQA
+127 ERRDTLEAQA

-511 MEMMCIR
+511 MELSCIC
-518 KKIQGVD
+518 KKIQGLNEETKKSHIEFLLHFFDIFERKCKTLDHIVMYEFVMSCVASELGDMGEFQISTDLDKRVLKMSLSCKRICTVD
-525 EAEKRKYMDFLL
+525 GVLYNILWNEIEQQKQCGQYFENEKRT
-537 RYFKQCEEKDELSDC
+537 KQ
-552 VSMYEYAMICVANEL
+552 
-567 GNIGEH
+567 
-573 QSAINLDKKVLQEDL
+573 LQ
-588 RSKRV
+588 
-593 WVVGNMLYDYLWN
+593 
-606 QKEQGTKGGERIN
+606 
-619 KEKMTE
+619 
-625 QLKQCI
+625 QCI
-631 LLSHFCKQTF
+631 L
-641 YEKFFGDKLYQS
+641 